1 MSVSLPWFRMYT
13 DFLNDPKMIALSF
26 EDQRHFIGI
35 LALKSDG
42 ALDTDCDP
50 DLLNRIVA
58 QRLWI
63 DHAIIKEVKK
73 RLVRAGLI
81 SDDWQPLA
89 WNKRQFKSD
98 SSKDR
103 VAKFR
108 AKKQQEAAER
118 YGNGEVTLQKRPSNA
133 IDTDTDTDKEV
144 NTLSGKPDGAPKN
157 PSPETL
163 AAKEIIGYLN
173 NRTGA
178 RYRNVEANL
187 RLVKARL
194 AEGATPDE
202 IKAVIDMKAK
212 EWSGTDSAK
221 YLRPETLFNA
231 TKYNQYAG
239 QIGGMRQ
246 AQQRERRLVL

>member
-1 MSVSLPWFRMYT
+1 MAGDWL
-13 DFLNDPKMIALSF
+13 KF
-26 EDQRHFIGI
+26 EVNTPEKPEV
-35 LALKSDG
+35 LAITIELGWD
-42 ALDTDCDP
+42 DP
-50 DLLNRIVA
+50 DLTVGKLLRVWRWFDQHTEEGNAANVTTALLDRIVGVTGFCQA
-58 QRLWI
+58 MANVGWLVI
-63 DHAIIKEVKK
+63 DEC
-73 RLVRAGLI
+73 GI
-81 SDDWQPLA
+81 SLPNFDRHNGKTAKNRSLTA
-89 WNKRQFKSD
+89 K
-98 SSKDR
+98 R
-103 VAKFR
+103 VANHKSN
-108 AKKQQEAAER
+108 AKANAQ
-118 YGNGEVTLQKRPSNA
+118 GNGASVTNALPREEKRREEV
-133 IDTDTDTDKEV
+133 I
-144 NTLSGKPDGAPKN
+144 NTLSGKPDGSPKN

-163 AAKEIIGYLN
+163 AAQEIIGYLN

-187 RLVKARL
+187 RLVKARI